1 MIAVCSGPESRE
13 TSIKIANN
21 LREKG
26 HLVSRVSGGIKK
38 YLKAVIDSDAILVV
52 NDGGEVSPELV
63 VAMIL
68 ADYFG
73 KDVLATRE
81 PESGALS
88 ELLSSIKVK
97 VVR

>member
-1 MIAVCSGPESRE
+1 MIAVCSGPESQE

-26 HLVSRVSGGIKK
+26 HLVSRVSGGIQR

-52 NDGGEVSPELV
+52 NDDGEVSPELV

-73 KDVLATRE
+73 KDVLATRR
-81 PESGALS
+81 PKNRALS
-88 ELLSSIKVK
+88 KMLSSIKVK
-97 VVR
+97 VVG